1 MPNFSAFPTL
11 SLDPY
16 YLLKILAPS
25 QMLSENLIA
34 KFYDT
39 ASLKIF
45 YLIFS
50 ELTYDITLVS
60 GAPQFL

>member
-1 MPNFSAFPTL
+1 
-11 SLDPY
+11 
-16 YLLKILAPS
+16 
-25 QMLSENLIA
+25 MLSENLIA